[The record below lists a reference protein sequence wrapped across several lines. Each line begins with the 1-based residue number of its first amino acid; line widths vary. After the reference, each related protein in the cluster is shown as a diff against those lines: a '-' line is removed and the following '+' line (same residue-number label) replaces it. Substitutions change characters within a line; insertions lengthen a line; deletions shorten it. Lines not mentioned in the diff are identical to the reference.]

1 MEFSV
6 GKEGRKEKSNL
17 CEKKVQLN
25 LVNHA
30 ILKVGRTYLPN
41 FLIISLEPLH
51 APRQHTISDRKEARV
66 VRHYIGQVQ

>member
-6 GKEGRKEKSNL
+6 WKEGGRKRAVSL
-17 CEKKVQLN
+17 KKVQLN

-51 APRQHTISDRKEARV
+51 APRQHTISERKEAHV
-66 VRHYIGQVQ
+66 VRHYKGQIQ